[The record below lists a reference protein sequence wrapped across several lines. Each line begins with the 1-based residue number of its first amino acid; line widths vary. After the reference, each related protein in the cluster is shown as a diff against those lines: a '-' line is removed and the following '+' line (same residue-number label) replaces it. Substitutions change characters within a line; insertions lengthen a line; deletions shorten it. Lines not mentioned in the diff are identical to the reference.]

1 MPDTNSKQES
11 APKSC
16 KDCERWQEI
25 KQKFRISE
33 VLSQA
38 MEDLGERVKSKEFK
52 LTLGDYL
59 KLLQLEKELE
69 ETGPKEIKVTWIDPA
84 ITSKPE
90 K

>member
-1 MPDTNSKQES
+1 
-11 APKSC
+11 
-16 KDCERWQEI
+16 
-25 KQKFRISE
+25 
-33 VLSQA
+33 

-69 ETGPKEIKVTWIDPA
+69 DAGPKEIKVTWIDPA

>member
-1 MPDTNSKQES
+1 MPEQASNEKT

-33 VLSQA
+33 VLTHA
-38 MEDLGERVKSKEFK
+38 LDDLDERVKSKEFK

-69 ETGPKEIKVTWIDPA
+69 EVGPKEIKVTWIDPA
-84 ITSKPE
+84 ATSKPE